1 MRNGRY
7 RTVIAAAVALAAGL
21 AAWPGPAA
29 GQSLAETA
37 RQEEARRKAIK
48 KPGKVYTNGSL
59 RSAPGEVI
67 PTPAGPKRDDG
78 AAPPA
83 TDEGQPGGQP
93 PTPPAAAEPAEDP
106 RGSREAWKQKFD
118 LATQDRDNNALMI
131 EALQSRINALL
142 TDFTARDDPAQRA
155 VIAADRQKALEEFER
170 RRKLQVELEKALADV
185 EEAARRAGVPPGW
198 LR

>member
-59 RSAPGEVI
+59 RSVPGEVM
-67 PTPAGPKRDDG
+67 PTPAGPKPEAG

-83 TDEGQPGGQP
+83 AGEGQPAA
-93 PTPPAAAEPAEDP
+93 PPAAAEPAEDP
-106 RGSREAWKQKFD
+106 RGSRESWKQKYD
-118 LATQDRDNNALMI
+118 LAIQDRDNNALMI

-170 RRKLQVELEKALADV
+170 RRKLQVELEKAVADV